1 PESELRSRQVLH
13 EKVPGLLTALS
24 TVDAASLVSELDT
37 VWHTIS
43 DLQRHAAY
51 LKVLGL
57 EDTADQTIKRAR
69 SAVDTDQSVLEAA
82 VSKRL
87 RSVPQVSIAS
97 LGPYRLLAIQA
108 QAEAKHTFSPDAQQY
123 RGEVTLPQQ
132 DAIGD
137 AYDKI
142 IESLGLF
149 SEATSSDNT
158 KRRPA
163 IASRDRAFDEVA
175 PETAML
181 LGTLV
186 DSQNRDAA
194 AQGYPDASTRKYE
207 TLGLTSEGVQHVLRA
222 VEAKAPL
229 YRDYEQLLAEHV
241 SKRLNISPV
250 LSTEV
255 NVGIVPESTIPFS
268 QADRLILDALAP
280 LGQDYVHRLAQ
291 LLDPANGR
299 LDLAGGRQ
307 RAHTGTSIAVFDAPV
322 AFFFGAYD
330 GSIESVDTIAHEGG
344 HAIHRELMNANGI
357 PIFQREGPHYLS
369 EGYAI
374 FNEFLVLD
382 HMVNVA
388 RSPAEKERALE
399 YLLKEIAFQIF
410 TSAEETSFE
419 RSLYTSAAGHPL
431 LDRMQI
437 DALYRRAVGPY
448 EYWPMTDIGASRAWM
463 RKSLLFEDPLYL
475 VNYLYASLV
484 AVSLYTKA
492 EADPHFANSYEALLK
507 RGFDDNP
514 EVLLSSLGIR
524 LDDPKVIDNV
534 AEVFQMKLNTLK
546 ALYAADNQQR

>member
-1 PESELRSRQVLH
+1 
-13 EKVPGLLTALS
+13 
-24 TVDAASLVSELDT
+24 
-37 VWHTIS
+37 
-43 DLQRHAAY
+43 
-51 LKVLGL
+51 
-57 EDTADQTIKRAR
+57 
-69 SAVDTDQSVLEAA
+69 
-82 VSKRL
+82 
-87 RSVPQVSIAS
+87 
-97 LGPYRLLAIQA
+97 
-108 QAEAKHTFSPDAQQY
+108 
-123 RGEVTLPQQ
+123 
-132 DAIGD
+132 
-137 AYDKI
+137 
-142 IESLGLF
+142 
-149 SEATSSDNT
+149 
-158 KRRPA
+158 
-163 IASRDRAFDEVA
+163 
-175 PETAML
+175 M
-181 LGTLV
+181 
-186 DSQNRDAA
+186 
-194 AQGYPDASTRKYE
+194 
-207 TLGLTSEGVQHVLRA
+207 
-222 VEAKAPL
+222 
-229 YRDYEQLLAEHV
+229 
-241 SKRLNISPV
+241 
-250 LSTEV
+250 
-255 NVGIVPESTIPFS
+255 PESTIPFS

-280 LGQDYVHRLAQ
+280 LGQDYVHRFAQ

-388 RSPAEKERALE
+388 RSPAEKERSLE
-399 YLLKEIAFQIF
+399 YLLKEIAFQVF

-492 EADPHFANSYEALLK
+492 EADPNFANSYEALLNEASTIIQK
-507 RGFDDNP
+507 CFSHLSAS
-514 EVLLSSLGIR
+514 VLTIRRSSKTWR
-524 LDDPKVIDNV
+524 RY
-534 AEVFQMKLNTLK
+534 F
-546 ALYAADNQQR
+546 R